1 MAASTNLTPSQ
12 RSQRARI
19 AAYAKHAKHDP
30 KESTEAA
37 RKAFLNGFESE
48 AALKQHMASLA
59 LKSSKARGRRDV

>member
-1 MAASTNLTPSQ
+1 MAASKNLTESQ
-12 RSQRARI
+12 RRQRARL
-19 AAYAKHAKHDP
+19 AAFAKHSKHDP

-59 LKSSKARGRRDV
+59 FKSSKARSTP